1 MWTCIVIDLFQPTQI
16 LIILKVKVEGI
27 KRMELDLPVE
37 QKTADNI
44 YHEDENSMFFTA
56 IEKENCHS
64 AQC

>member
-1 MWTCIVIDLFQPTQI
+1 
-16 LIILKVKVEGI
+16 VEGI